1 MPMST
6 NPWLAVDVTTSPKT
20 RARVLRGIWD
30 QFLTDGQLDAVRL
43 PIAESWQRSRAA
55 GLDPTASRAP
65 TLFGDRDEV
74 AERWEAHPLEAAEPL
89 IREWLG
95 SVADESE
102 HLIVVSDADGL
113 LLWVE
118 GNAKLRSAAAD
129 AMNFVE
135 GSLWSE
141 RGAGTNA
148 IGTAVAADHPVQ
160 VHAAEHLS
168 EVVHGWTCSAAPVH
182 DPEDGRL
189 LGIIDLTGRMRTAHP
204 HSYGVALATARA
216 VEADLRSRLDEHDA
230 ELRLRYLA
238 RIESNRERVALASLS
253 GRVIADH
260 REGFVRA
267 ERVAIPPGGGEV
279 ILPSGRRALAEP
291 VDETAFIIRPLRSS
305 LGSGRAVNSSSRPAE
320 GRVVHDQ
327 RGVQRELRRLAEE
340 QAALHRVATLVAR
353 QAAATEIFALVAE
366 EVARL
371 FRADTG
377 TVCHYDSDESMTAVA
392 TWGDAARLIPVGTS
406 FALDDDSVAARVQR
420 SRGPCRC
427 DNYDDLSGPIVA
439 LAKDLGT
446 RGTIGAPIVV
456 GARVWGVVLA
466 STNGAVPFPDDSET
480 RLLRFAELAAT
491 AISNA
496 VSLAELAASRARIVA
511 TADETRRRIQRDLH
525 DGAQQRLVSLA
536 LELRT
541 AQSKVPAELS
551 ALRAELAQM
560 AGELAAAVEDLQEI
574 SRGIHP
580 ATLSKGGLGPALK
593 SLCGRAA
600 IPVEL
605 EMRADGRLP
614 ESVEV
619 AAYYVVSEALTN
631 IAKHARAEHAWVT
644 VGVDDGILELAIRDD
659 GAGGA
664 DPSGGSGLIG
674 LRDRVEALEGTIH
687 VESPPGE
694 GTAIDVALP
703 FTSNPSSSSDQV
715 RRGHDR
721 VVTGRAP
728 RSQHVS

>member
-1 MPMST
+1 M
-6 NPWLAVDVTTSPKT
+6 
-20 RARVLRGIWD
+20 
-30 QFLTDGQLDAVRL
+30 
-43 PIAESWQRSRAA
+43 
-55 GLDPTASRAP
+55 
-65 TLFGDRDEV
+65 
-74 AERWEAHPLEAAEPL
+74 
-89 IREWLG
+89 
-95 SVADESE
+95 
-102 HLIVVSDADGL
+102 
-113 LLWVE
+113 
-118 GNAKLRSAAAD
+118 
-129 AMNFVE
+129 
-135 GSLWSE
+135 
-141 RGAGTNA
+141 
-148 IGTAVAADHPVQ
+148 
-160 VHAAEHLS
+160 
-168 EVVHGWTCSAAPVH
+168 
-182 DPEDGRL
+182 
-189 LGIIDLTGRMRTAHP
+189 
-204 HSYGVALATARA
+204 
-216 VEADLRSRLDEHDA
+216 
-230 ELRLRYLA
+230 
-238 RIESNRERVALASLS
+238 
-253 GRVIADH
+253 
-260 REGFVRA
+260 
-267 ERVAIPPGGGEV
+267 
-279 ILPSGRRALAEP
+279 
-291 VDETAFIIRPLRSS
+291 
-305 LGSGRAVNSSSRPAE
+305 
-320 GRVVHDQ
+320 
-327 RGVQRELRRLAEE
+327 
-340 QAALHRVATLVAR
+340 HRVATLVAR

-406 FALDDDSVAARVQR
+406 FALDDASVAARVQR

-703 FTSNPSSSSDQV
+703 FTSNPSSSSDHV

-728 RSQHVS
+728 RSQHAS

>member
-1 MPMST
+1 
-6 NPWLAVDVTTSPKT
+6 
-20 RARVLRGIWD
+20 
-30 QFLTDGQLDAVRL
+30 
-43 PIAESWQRSRAA
+43 
-55 GLDPTASRAP
+55 
-65 TLFGDRDEV
+65 
-74 AERWEAHPLEAAEPL
+74 
-89 IREWLG
+89 
-95 SVADESE
+95 
-102 HLIVVSDADGL
+102 
-113 LLWVE
+113 
-118 GNAKLRSAAAD
+118 
-129 AMNFVE
+129 
-135 GSLWSE
+135 
-141 RGAGTNA
+141 
-148 IGTAVAADHPVQ
+148 
-160 VHAAEHLS
+160 
-168 EVVHGWTCSAAPVH
+168 
-182 DPEDGRL
+182 
-189 LGIIDLTGRMRTAHP
+189 
-204 HSYGVALATARA
+204 
-216 VEADLRSRLDEHDA
+216 
-230 ELRLRYLA
+230 
-238 RIESNRERVALASLS
+238 
-253 GRVIADH
+253 
-260 REGFVRA
+260 
-267 ERVAIPPGGGEV
+267 
-279 ILPSGRRALAEP
+279 
-291 VDETAFIIRPLRSS
+291 SS

-406 FALDDDSVAARVQR
+406 FALDDASVAARVQR

-560 AGELAAAVEDLQEI
+560 AGELAAAVE
-574 SRGIHP
+574 
-580 ATLSKGGLGPALK
+580 
-593 SLCGRAA
+593 
-600 IPVEL
+600 
-605 EMRADGRLP
+605 
-614 ESVEV
+614 
-619 AAYYVVSEALTN
+619 
-631 IAKHARAEHAWVT
+631 
-644 VGVDDGILELAIRDD
+644 
-659 GAGGA
+659 
-664 DPSGGSGLIG
+664 
-674 LRDRVEALEGTIH
+674 
-687 VESPPGE
+687 
-694 GTAIDVALP
+694 
-703 FTSNPSSSSDQV
+703 
-715 RRGHDR
+715 
-721 VVTGRAP
+721 
-728 RSQHVS
+728 